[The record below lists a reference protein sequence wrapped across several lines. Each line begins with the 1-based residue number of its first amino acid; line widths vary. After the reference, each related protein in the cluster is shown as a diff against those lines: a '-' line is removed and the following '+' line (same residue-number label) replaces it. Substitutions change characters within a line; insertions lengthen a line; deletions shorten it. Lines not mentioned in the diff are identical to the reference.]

1 MQENPEDCAIVVQ
14 RDREKLEDLITSR
27 LPAGKP
33 RSEPT
38 LLVLEN
44 ESRQKWVFSVQ
55 IKIRIQEFI
64 SDKRIRN

>member
-38 LLVLEN
+38 FLVLVN